1 MHIYSAG
8 GFCISTGLYS
18 YGSGIFHLENH
29 GKHGDIMGC
38 HGMTMAICLLDAISN
53 PFCCCART
61 LTLGIVSGLA

>member
-29 GKHGDIMGC
+29 GKTWGY
-38 HGMTMAICLLDAISN
+38 HGMSWDDDGDLS
-53 PFCCCART
+53 
-61 LTLGIVSGLA
+61 S